1 MSLHGQL
8 PLREERKSH
17 RMEEAMGGR
26 MTTESTM
33 LRGRAMAVVRA
44 TGVRQGSIQEIET
57 EVTKVAAV
65 VGAIVTKALGSTG
78 KEEITVE
85 CETIRRGVQPGMVME
100 TPAKIRIRGSH
111 KVEDIEIGA
120 LTSVIDN
127 KIWDT
132 SSKIKLMIDLA
143 STIMKDDTRGM
154 NTMQGRE
161 ITLLIL
167 LGLALSP
174 LKDEEVRLQITKMLK
189 SKSMPIF
196 RMFQD

>member
-44 TGVRQGSIQEIET
+44 IGVRQGSIQEIET

-65 VGAIVTKALGSTG
+65 GAIVTKALGSTG
-78 KEEITVE
+78 KEEITVG
-85 CETIRRGVQPGMVME
+85 CETITRGVQPGMGME

-132 SSKIKLMIDLA
+132 STKIKIMIDLA

-154 NTMQGRE
+154 NTMQGHE

-167 LGLALSP
+167 LALALSP
-174 LKDEEVRLQITKMLK
+174 LKDEEGRLQTTKMLK